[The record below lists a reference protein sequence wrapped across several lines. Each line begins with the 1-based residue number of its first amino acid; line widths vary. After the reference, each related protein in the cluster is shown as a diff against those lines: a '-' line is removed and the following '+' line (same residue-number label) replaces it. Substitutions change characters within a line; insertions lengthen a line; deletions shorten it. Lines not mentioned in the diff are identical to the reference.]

1 MELYVHIPF
10 CVRKCNYCDF
20 LSMPADHTVRERY
33 VQALKNELLFYANGI
48 ADRKLETIYF
58 GGGTPSVLSPEQ
70 LEELLSTVYKLYDVN
85 EDAEITVEIN
95 PATIDYGG
103 LHKIKD
109 AGFNRLSIGLQSAN
123 DEELKLLGRIHTYE
137 QFLDT
142 YHNARRAGF
151 TNINIDCMSSLPGQR
166 LDTYLDSL
174 HKIINLQPEHIS
186 SDSLILEEGTPFY
199 QRFHDHAE
207 EYFDEDLDRQ
217 MYHETKRI
225 LRENGYER
233 YEISNYAKKGFE
245 SRHNSGYWMRIPYLG
260 VGLGASS
267 FLAGKRTKNIDDM
280 ESYLS
285 FWLEKKDNI
294 GRYHSDRPEKKAN
307 AVPYC
312 EVEEVTRE
320 DAMAEYFFLGL
331 RMSEGVSIQAF
342 EKEFGISVFERY
354 GQELDLCQKEKL
366 LTVDP
371 HTDRIALTDFG
382 MDVSNW
388 VFEKFV

>member
-33 VQALKNELLFYANGI
+33 VQALKNELLFYAHSI
-48 ADRKLETIYF
+48 ADRERKLQTIYF

-70 LEELLSTVYKLYDVN
+70 LKELLDTIYALYEVSQ
-85 EDAEITVEIN
+85 DAEVTVEIN
-95 PATIDYGG
+95 PATIDYDG
-103 LHKIKD
+103 LHKIKE

-123 DEELKLLGRIHTYE
+123 DDELKLLGRIHTYE

-142 YHNARRAGF
+142 FHNARKAGF

-174 HKIINLQPEHIS
+174 HKIIALQPEHIS
-186 SDSLILEEGTPFY
+186 SYSLILEEGTPFY
-199 QRFHDHAE
+199 QRFHDHTE

-233 YEISNYAKKGFE
+233 YEISNYAKKGYE
-245 SRHNSGYWMRIPYLG
+245 SRHNSGYWKRIPYLG

-267 FLAGKRTKNIDDM
+267 FLSGKRTKNIDDM

-285 FWLEKKDNI
+285 YWLEKKDNT
-294 GRYHSDRPEKKAN
+294 DRLEKKDN
-307 AVPYC
+307 AALYC
-312 EVEEVTRE
+312 EIEEVTRE

-331 RMSEGVSIQAF
+331 RMSVGVSIQAF
-342 EKEFGISVFERY
+342 ETEFGISVFERY

-366 LTVDP
+366 LMIDP
-371 HTDRIALTDFG
+371 SMDRIALTDFG

>member
-186 SDSLILEEGTPFY
+186 SYSLILEEGTPFY

-233 YEISNYAKKGFE
+233 YEISNYAKKGFK
-245 SRHNSGYWMRIPYLG
+245 SRHNSGYWMKIPYLG

>member
-1 MELYVHIPF
+1 MELYFHIPF

-186 SDSLILEEGTPFY
+186 SYSLILEEGTPFY

>member
-186 SDSLILEEGTPFY
+186 SYSLILEEGTPFY

-285 FWLEKKDNI
+285 FWLEKKENI

>member
-1 MELYVHIPF
+1 M
-10 CVRKCNYCDF
+10 
-20 LSMPADHTVRERY
+20 
-33 VQALKNELLFYANGI
+33 
-48 ADRKLETIYF
+48 
-58 GGGTPSVLSPEQ
+58 
-70 LEELLSTVYKLYDVN
+70 
-85 EDAEITVEIN
+85 
-95 PATIDYGG
+95 
-103 LHKIKD
+103 
-109 AGFNRLSIGLQSAN
+109 QSAN
-123 DEELKLLGRIHTYE
+123 DDELKLLGRIHTYE

-142 YHNARRAGF
+142 FHNARKAGF
-151 TNINIDCMSSLPGQR
+151 TNINIDCMYSLPGQR

-174 HKIINLQPEHIS
+174 HKIIALQPEHIS
-186 SDSLILEEGTPFY
+186 SYSLILEEGTPFY
-199 QRFHDHAE
+199 QRFHDHTE

-233 YEISNYAKKGFE
+233 YEISNYAKKGYE
-245 SRHNSGYWMRIPYLG
+245 SRHNSGYWKRIPYLG

-267 FLAGKRTKNIDDM
+267 FLSGKRTKNIDEM

-294 GRYHSDRPEKKAN
+294 DRYHSDWLEKKDN
-307 AVPYC
+307 AALYC
-312 EVEEVTRE
+312 EIEEVTRE

-342 EKEFGISVFERY
+342 ETEFGISVFERY

-366 LTVDP
+366 LTIDP
-371 HTDRIALTDFG
+371 SMDRIALTDFG

>member
-48 ADRKLETIYF
+48 ADQKLETIYF

-186 SDSLILEEGTPFY
+186 SYSLILEEGTPFY

-388 VFEKFV
+388 VFDKFV

>member
-186 SDSLILEEGTPFY
+186 SYSLILEEGTPFY

-307 AVPYC
+307 AVSYC